1 MFEEYV
7 IKEFKG
13 VNQWLSNM
21 QVMTPFIIDGISYN
35 AVENYYQGQKTTAI
49 GRRLQIS
56 KMNPYDSKSWGKAVT
71 LREDWSKIKDDVM
84 KQALE
89 IKFSQPRFYN
99 LLINTGVKE
108 LIEGNYHGDTY
119 WGVCLKTNKGKNK
132 LGQFITEIRTRIF
145 EELDNTE
152 MLIDNYANIRREL
165 DKFDYKHMDKAVIR
179 FMQNEFVKTFEIE
192 GLELINKLF
201 EDQDLEMIL
210 EYVNSDVYQSS
221 DMKEKLQYSM
231 IYSALS
237 GFVEKY
243 QIYFKQSQL
252 TVNIK

>member
-1 MFEEYV
+1 
-7 IKEFKG
+7 
-13 VNQWLSNM
+13 
-21 QVMTPFIIDGISYN
+21 
-35 AVENYYQGQKTTAI
+35 
-49 GRRLQIS
+49 
-56 KMNPYDSKSWGKAVT
+56 
-71 LREDWSKIKDDVM
+71 
-84 KQALE
+84 
-89 IKFSQPRFYN
+89 
-99 LLINTGVKE
+99 
-108 LIEGNYHGDTY
+108 
-119 WGVCLKTNKGKNK
+119 
-132 LGQFITEIRTRIF
+132 
-145 EELDNTE
+145 
-152 MLIDNYANIRREL
+152 
-165 DKFDYKHMDKAVIR
+165 MDKAVIR
-179 FMQNEFVKTFEIE
+179 YMQNEFVKTFEVE